1 MAIPFAP
8 ILGKVSTNVGKATDE
23 IEDQLL
29 FVNDKL
35 YEINSIDFCNP
46 LGYIMGKALP
56 PDGPVQKAIDK
67 HAGKLKKFVD
77 MLGKLDLKKIVA
89 KEVDKELTE
98 DEKRKKEETIKA
110 LIEIKN
116 EIDRI
121 EVPVEFSENIPGA
134 DKINK
139 KLQEIKVKI
148 DVAEGIA
155 IDAIN
160 PIDLIGLGDELK
172 AVKMFLL
179 PFTSPQNVLNAF
191 FGKEVEMVNKILK
204 DFIRPD
210 KLAEGV
216 EKIIQL
222 VVTVEAI
229 ISKIIGYMQTISTI
243 IKIINI
249 LIKIYIVIAKLLK
262 RIPIPARYTT
272 VGTIVKAGT
281 KSNEMEFHK
290 AEEIRDFLKVLSNF
304 LDSVIVSLA
313 GVRGEIITMIVALE
327 QLKQNLSQ
335 CPYTQDNYLDQA
347 MSDAVTSAKTSLSNL
362 EKQVPQI
369 KNIIIPGITMGLQ
382 SPEDSETGNGVY
394 DLIYLGYGINVE
406 KEELVD
412 QNISIIRRYA
422 NIFDPNGDIKGSTN
436 PTYAS
441 NTAVLFN
448 EAKFIIDGYDT
459 IASPDSN
466 DDTFKESDAEEM
478 LDIDLKEQ
486 QLQANEAQAG
496 VTSLVNSIA
505 AEKDL
510 ADKLEKKKNDRAKA
524 KSKASSSNDTPNPKK
539 VREVAIL
546 ISSMKV
552 SFFKNIPDIT
562 RGGSGATAILKNR
575 VYTTSSQRASVRS
588 LIRDLGGAKKANN
601 LSIVNS
607 INKVTISDNF
617 SKLREN
623 RDDLKNITVL
633 INFLKAKKYTPLEIQ
648 YGLQKTGLSKKFT
661 FSLKKGNV
669 KIRKKKK
676 FRNEAFRGF

>member
-524 KSKASSSNDTPNPKK
+524 KSKAASSNDTPNPKK

>member
-8 ILGKVSTNVGKATDE
+8 ILGKVSNNVGKATDE
-23 IEDQLL
+23 IEDKLL

-89 KEVDKELTE
+89 KEIDKELTE
-98 DEKRKKEETIKA
+98 EEKRKKEETIKA
-110 LIEIKN
+110 LIELKN

-155 IDAIN
+155 LDAIN
-160 PIDLIGLGDELK
+160 PIDLIGLGDELN
-172 AVKMFLL
+172 AVKMFLM
-179 PFTSPQNVLNAF
+179 PFTSPQNVINAF

-229 ISKIIGYMQTISTI
+229 IAKIIGYMQTISTI

-304 LDSVIVSLA
+304 LDGVIVSLG
-313 GVRGEIITMIVALE
+313 GVRAEIITMIVALE

-335 CPYTQDNYLDQA
+335 CPYTKDNYLDEA
-347 MSDAVTSAKTSLSNL
+347 MGDAITSAKTSLSNL

-369 KNIIIPGITMGLQ
+369 KHVIIPGITMGPQ
-382 SPEDSETGNGVY
+382 SPEDNKTGNGVY

-412 QNISIIRRYA
+412 QNISVTRRYA
-422 NIFDPNGDIKGSTN
+422 NIFDPNGEIKGSTN

-441 NTAVLFN
+441 NTAILFN

-466 DDTFKESDAEEM
+466 DDSFKESDAEEM

-505 AEKDL
+505 AEKEL
-510 ADKLEKKKNDRAKA
+510 ADKLEKAKRDRAKA
-524 KSKASSSNDTPNPKK
+524 KSQSSSSDNTPNPKK

-552 SFFKNIPDIT
+552 SFFKNIPDIR
-562 RGGSGATAILKNR
+562 RGGSGAMSILRNKVR
-575 VYTTSSQRASVRS
+575 TTSTQRRS
-588 LIRDLGGAKKANN
+588 IRNLIRDLGGPKKANN

-617 SKLREN
+617 SKLSEN
-623 RDDLKNITVL
+623 RDDRKNIAVL
-633 INFLKAKKYTPLEIQ
+633 INFLRAKKYTPLEIQ

-661 FSLKKGNV
+661 FSLKGGQV
-669 KIRKKKK
+669 KIKKKKK
-676 FRNEAFRGF
+676 FRNEGFFR

>member
-8 ILGKVSTNVGKATDE
+8 ILGKISSNVGKATDE
-23 IEDQLL
+23 IEDKLL

-89 KEVDKELTE
+89 KEVDKDLT
-98 DEKRKKEETIKA
+98 DEQLRKKEETIKA
-110 LIEIKN
+110 LIDIKN

-155 IDAIN
+155 VDAIN
-160 PIDLIGLGDELK
+160 PIDLIGLGDELN

-179 PFTSPQNVLNAF
+179 PFTSPQNVLNTF

-229 ISKIIGYMQTISTI
+229 ISKIVGYMQTISTI

-272 VGTIVKAGT
+272 VGTIVKAGS

-304 LDSVIVSLA
+304 LDGVIVSLA
-313 GVRGEIITMIVALE
+313 SVRAEIITMIVALE

-335 CPYTQDNYLDQA
+335 CPYTQDNYLDEA
-347 MSDAVTSAKTSLSNL
+347 MGDAVTSAKASLSNL

-369 KNIIIPGITMGLQ
+369 KSIIIPGITMGPQ
-382 SPEDSETGNGVY
+382 SPEDSKTGNGVY

-412 QNISIIRRYA
+412 QNISVIRRYA
-422 NIFDPNGDIKGSTN
+422 NIFDPNGDLKGSTN

-441 NTAVLFN
+441 NTAILLN

-459 IASPDSN
+459 VASPDSN

-478 LDIDLKEQ
+478 LDVDLKEQ
-486 QLQANEAQAG
+486 QLQANEAQEG

-510 ADKLEKKKNDRAKA
+510 ADKLEKKKRDRAKA
-524 KSKASSSNDTPNPKK
+524 KSKAASNNDTPDPKK

-546 ISSMKV
+546 IGSMKV
-552 SFFKNIPDIT
+552 SFFKNIPNIV
-562 RGGSGATAILKNR
+562 RGGSGAMAILRNKVR
-575 VYTTSSQRASVRS
+575 TTSSQRASVRN

-623 RDDLKNITVL
+623 RDDSKNIAVL
-633 INFLKAKKYTPLEIQ
+633 INFLRAKKYTALEIQ

-661 FSLKKGNV
+661 FSLKKGKI

-676 FRNEAFRGF
+676 FRNEGFFR